1 MTSPAFRPDTLSAL
15 FAPRSI
21 AVVGASSSA
30 QKIGGIPIDY
40 QRRFGFD
47 GALYAVNPKATQ
59 VQGLPAWPSLQAIGQ
74 PVDLAI
80 CAVPAA
86 LVDDTL
92 DDAIAAGVKG
102 VVLFSSGFAEV
113 GPEGSAAQARL
124 AQRAR
129 AAGVRLIGPNCLGL
143 MNLRRNVYAT
153 FSPAPGVGRVAAGRI
168 GLVSQSG
175 AFGAYAYSMARERGV
190 GLSLWVT
197 TGNEADV
204 QLADCLAWLAQDP
217 DTDVIMA
224 YMEGCRD
231 GQRLREALALAQAC
245 GKPVVMV
252 KVGSTALGAQAAA
265 SHTAALAGDD
275 AVYDAV
281 FRRYG
286 VLRAHSLT
294 EFFDLAHSAAV
305 AGRPRDR
312 SIGLFT
318 LSGGVG
324 ALMADDA
331 AQQGLDVP
339 PLSDAAQAQ
348 LREWVPFA
356 APRNPVDIT
365 GQVTNDMTLLE
376 RSARL
381 MLEDRGFAS
390 WMGFLAAAGAS
401 DAFWPVLR
409 ELVASLRAAYPD
421 TVLAISTLL
430 APERRAEVE
439 AMGCL
444 VFADP
449 SDGIRTLAALAG
461 SHRPADA
468 KAAASPAPHGDPI
481 RLPEGGLNEPQAL
494 AMLARA
500 GVPVVPH
507 RVASDADA
515 AADAAETLGGPV
527 VVKVVSRDI
536 PHKSDV
542 GGVALSVQGAA
553 AARAAFERT
562 LGSARAARPE
572 ARLEGALV
580 AQMVQ
585 GGVECIAGVHRD
597 PVFGPVLM
605 FGLGGIHVETLRDV
619 SLRVL
624 PITLDDALSMV
635 RELRA
640 FSILDG
646 ARGRAP
652 VDVDSLADAL
662 CALAD
667 FALRA
672 GDSLASAEINP
683 LIARPRTE
691 GGCVAVDALV
701 VGRAGESASTHH

>member
-1 MTSPAFRPDTLSAL
+1 MDFFSSQAESLSAL
-15 FAPRSI
+15 FAPRAI
-21 AVVGASSSA
+21 AVVGASSNA
-30 QKIGGIPIDY
+30 QKIGGIPVDY
-40 QRRFGFD
+40 QRRFGFE
-47 GALYAVNPKATQ
+47 GALYPVNPNADRIQ
-59 VQGLPAWPSLQAIGQ
+59 DLPAYPSLRAIGQ

-80 CAVPAA
+80 LAVPSA
-86 LVDDTL
+86 LVDGAL

-113 GPEGSAAQARL
+113 GAEGAAAQARL
-124 AQRAR
+124 GDKAR
-129 AAGVRLIGPNCLGL
+129 AAGVRLVGPNCLGF
-143 MNLRRNVYAT
+143 MNIARHVYAT
-153 FSPAPGVGRVAAGRI
+153 FSPAPGVGRVMPGRI

-175 AFGAYAYSMARERGV
+175 AFGAYAYAMARARGV
-190 GLSLWVT
+190 GLSLWAT

-204 QLADCLAWLAQDP
+204 QVADCLAWLAQDP

-231 GQRLREALALAQAC
+231 GPRLRAALALAQAN

-252 KVGSTALGAQAAA
+252 KVGRTALGAEAAA

-281 FRRYG
+281 FRQYG
-286 VLRAHSLT
+286 VLRARNLT

-324 ALMADDA
+324 ALMADEA
-331 AQQGLDVP
+331 SAQGLDAR
-339 PLSDAAQAQ
+339 PLSEAAQDT
-348 LREWVPFA
+348 LRRWVPFA

-365 GQVTNDMTLLE
+365 GQVTNDMTLID
-376 RSARL
+376 RTARV
-381 MLEDRGFAS
+381 MLDDQGFAS

-409 ELVASLRAAYPD
+409 SLVSSLREAYPD
-421 TVLAISTLL
+421 TLLAVSTLL
-430 APERRAEVE
+430 TPQRRAELE
-439 AMGCL
+439 AMRCL

-449 SDGIRTLAALAG
+449 SDGIRTIAALAG
-461 SHRPADA
+461 LKP
-468 KAAASPAPHGDPI
+468 AAAVAAAPASTQAPLTLVPGTMS
-481 RLPEGGLNEPQAL
+481 EPDAL
-494 AMLARA
+494 ALLADA
-500 GVPVVPH
+500 GVPVVAH
-507 RVASDADA
+507 RVVRSADEA
-515 AADAAETLGGPV
+515 AAAAEALGEAV
-527 VVKVVSRDI
+527 VVKIVSADI

-542 GGVALSVQGAA
+542 GGVALGLRGAA
-553 AARAAFERT
+553 QARAAFERT
-562 LGSARAARPE
+562 RDLARTARPE
-572 ARLEGALV
+572 ARLDGALV
-580 AQMVQ
+580 ARMLT

-619 SLRVL
+619 SLRAL
-624 PITLDDALSMV
+624 PITRDDALTMV

-640 FSILDG
+640 FAILNG
-646 ARGRAP
+646 ARGRPP
-652 VDVDSLADAL
+652 VDLDSIADAL

-667 FALRA
+667 FAQRA
-672 GDSLASAEINP
+672 GDSLDSAEINP
-683 LIARPRTE
+683 LIARPRAE

-701 VGRAGESASTHH
+701 VGRAR

>member
-1 MTSPAFRPDTLSAL
+1 MDFFSSQAESLSAL
-15 FAPRSI
+15 FAPSSI
-21 AVVGASSSA
+21 AVVGASSSP

-47 GALYAVNPKATQ
+47 GALYPVNPNAGRIQ
-59 VQGLPAWPSLQAIGQ
+59 ELQAWPDLRSIGK

-80 CAVPAA
+80 LAVPAA
-86 LVDDTL
+86 LVDGAL
-92 DDAIAAGVKG
+92 DDAIAAKVKG
-102 VVLFSSGFAEV
+102 VVLFSSGFAET
-113 GPEGSAAQARL
+113 GAEGAAAQARL
-124 AQRAR
+124 GDKAR
-129 AAGVRLIGPNCLGL
+129 AAGVRLIGPNCLGF
-143 MNLRRNVYAT
+143 MNIARHVYAT

-175 AFGAYAYSMARERGV
+175 AFGAYAYSMARARGV
-190 GLSLWVT
+190 GLSLWAT

-204 QLADCLAWLAQDP
+204 QFADCLAWLAQDP
-217 DTDVIMA
+217 ATDVIMG

-231 GQRLREALALAQAC
+231 GPRLRAALALAQAN

-281 FRRYG
+281 FRQYG
-286 VLRAHSLT
+286 VLRARNLT

-324 ALMADDA
+324 ALMADEA
-331 AQQGLDVP
+331 SAQGLDVQ
-339 PLSDAAQAQ
+339 PLSDAAQDT
-348 LREWVPFA
+348 LRSWVPFA

-365 GQVTNDMTLLE
+365 GQVTNDMSLLE
-376 RSARL
+376 RSARV
-381 MLEDRGFAS
+381 MLDDRGFSS

-409 ELVASLRAAYPD
+409 ELVGSLRAAYPD
-421 TVLAISTLL
+421 TLLAISTLL
-430 APERRAEVE
+430 APERRAELE
-439 AMGCL
+439 AMRCL

-449 SDGIRTLAALAG
+449 SDGIRTIAALAG
-461 SHRPADA
+461 LKTGVRP
-468 KAAASPAPHGDPI
+468 STVP
-481 RLPEGGLNEPQAL
+481 AL
-494 AMLARA
+494 ASNPLKLSPGAMSEPDALALLAEA
-500 GVPVVPH
+500 GVPVVEH
-507 RVASDADA
+507 RVVRSADEA
-515 AADAAETLGGPV
+515 AAAAEAIGDAV
-527 VVKVVSRDI
+527 VVKIVSADI

-542 GGVALSVQGAA
+542 GGVALGLRGAA
-553 AARAAFERT
+553 QAREAFERT
-562 LGSARAARPE
+562 RDHALSARPD
-572 ARLEGALV
+572 ARLDGALV
-580 AQMVQ
+580 ARMLT

-619 SLRVL
+619 SLRAL
-624 PITLDDALSMV
+624 PITRDDALAMV

-640 FSILDG
+640 FAILHG

-652 VDVDSLADAL
+652 VDLESIADAL
-662 CALAD
+662 CALAG

-672 GDSLASAEINP
+672 GDSLDSAEINP
-683 LIARPRTE
+683 LIARPRAD
-691 GGCVAVDALV
+691 GGCVAVDALI
-701 VGRAGESASTHH
+701 VGRAA